1 MNLKTLRQILK
12 ACADDTRLRILSILS
27 DKELTVKDICAAL
40 GVSQPNISKH
50 LSRLRL
56 LKVVKDKRTGN
67 KVFYSLNKSIDT
79 FQGQI
84 ASFIVSRFYAVAIF
98 KKDKEALRKLK
109 KRSGSLAS

>member
-12 ACADDTRLRILSILS
+12 ACADDTRLRILNILS
-27 DKELTVKDICAAL
+27 SKELTVKDICTVL

-56 LKVVKDKRTGN
+56 LKVVKDKRVGN
-67 KVFYSLNKSIDT
+67 QVYYSLNKSIDT

-84 ASFIVSRFYAVAIF
+84 ASFIVSRFKAVAVF
-98 KKDKEALRKLK
+98 KKDKEALRKLE
-109 KRSGSLAS
+109 KRSNTSAS